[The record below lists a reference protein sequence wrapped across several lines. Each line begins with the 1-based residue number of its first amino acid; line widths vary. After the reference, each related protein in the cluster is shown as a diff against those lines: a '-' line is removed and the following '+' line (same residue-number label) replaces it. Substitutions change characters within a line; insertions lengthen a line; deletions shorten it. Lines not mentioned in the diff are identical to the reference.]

1 MENEEQALAGKK
13 EQGMS
18 YREFELVQEYA
29 KAKLEAQSELQ
40 YEDLSDYE
48 IPPRTQFS
56 MLKKPAV
63 SIKYKEITFNMTC
76 VRMFE
81 GITNVLMSLS
91 SNKKRLA
98 VITRKEEGASTVE
111 WSRKK
116 EDKFVNKTI
125 TSLEFTD
132 AIYKLM
138 NWDRGNRYKV
148 LGRIA
153 NSAEGLI
160 LVFDLEEAIMFD
172 NTLMLRPCESKD
184 VMSFQAPKNFLSN
197 HNTNF
202 RVHSLK
208 FVRELLESNN
218 LEQET
223 TYLLEGT
230 FSKRHNAVIF
240 PLNTATLLNETSACE
255 D

>member
-1 MENEEQALAGKK
+1 MNEESVSQSGK
-13 EQGMS
+13 
-18 YREFELVQEYA
+18 L
-29 KAKLEAQSELQ
+29 
-40 YEDLSDYE
+40 
-48 IPPRTQFS
+48 
-56 MLKKPAV
+56 
-63 SIKYKEITFNMTC
+63 
-76 VRMFE
+76 
-81 GITNVLMSLS
+81 
-91 SNKKRLA
+91 
-98 VITRKEEGASTVE
+98 
-111 WSRKK
+111 
-116 EDKFVNKTI
+116 TI
-125 TSLEFTD
+125 TLQGKQGAIGIRKNVYRAIGCPRYVSLR
-132 AIYKLM
+132 ISYK
-138 NWDRGNRYKV
+138 N
-148 LGRIA
+148 
-153 NSAEGLI
+153 
-160 LVFDLEEAIMFD
+160 

-230 FSKRHNAVIF
+230 FAKRHNAVIF